1 MKIKYLISKLIKK
14 SRLSSV
20 KNSSIHSSS
29 KIESGT
35 LFVNSSM
42 NKHSFCG
49 YDNEIINTKIG
60 SFCSI
65 GNHVKIGGGEHP
77 YSWVSTSPVF
87 YKGRDSVKAKFS
99 EFDRDEIRTTF
110 IGNDVWIGQN
120 SLIKQG
126 INIGHGAIIGMG
138 SVVTKDVE
146 PYSIVAGVPAKKIKL
161 RFSEDLISKLIKSK
175 WWDLKEDELNK
186 AAENIKNPIKFLESI
201 NKSNF

>member
-1 MKIKYLISKLIKK
+1 MKIKYLVSKLIKK

-29 KIESGT
+29 KLESGT

-42 NKHSFCG
+42 GKHSFCG

-65 GNHVKIGGGEHP
+65 GNNVKIGGGEHP
-77 YSWVSTSPVF
+77 YDWVSTSPVF

-99 EFDRDEIRTTF
+99 EFKRNEILTTT
-110 IGNDVWIGQN
+110 IGNDVWVGQN

-126 INIGHGAIIGMG
+126 VKIGHGSIIGMG
-138 SVVTKDVE
+138 SVVTKDIE
-146 PYSIVAGVPAKKIKL
+146 PYTIVGGVPAKKIKL
-161 RFSEDLISKLIKSK
+161 RFSEDIISQLIKSQ
-175 WWDLKEDELNK
+175 WWELKENELK
-186 AAENIKNPIKFLESI
+186 EVAKNIKNPKKFIESLK
-201 NKSNF
+201 NSNF

>member
-126 INIGHGAIIGMG
+126 IKIGHGAIIGMG

-175 WWDLKEDELNK
+175 WWDLKEDELTK

>member
-14 SRLSSV
+14 SRLSSI

-99 EFDRDEIRTTF
+99 EFDRVEIRTTI
-110 IGNDVWIGQN
+110 IGNDVWVGQN

-126 INIGHGAIIGMG
+126 ITIGHGAIIGMG

-175 WWDLKEDELNK
+175 WWDLKENELNK
-186 AAENIKNPIKFLESI
+186 AAENIKDPIKFLDSI
-201 NKSNF
+201 NESNF

>member
-1 MKIKYLISKLIKK
+1 
-14 SRLSSV
+14 
-20 KNSSIHSSS
+20 
-29 KIESGT
+29 
-35 LFVNSSM
+35 M

-99 EFDRDEIRTTF
+99 EFDRVEIRTTI
-110 IGNDVWIGQN
+110 IGNDVWVGQN

-126 INIGHGAIIGMG
+126 ITIGHGAIIGMG

-175 WWDLKEDELNK
+175 WWDLKENELNK
-186 AAENIKNPIKFLESI
+186 AAENIKDPIKFLDSI
-201 NKSNF
+201 NESNF